1 LNMADTMTEPIPE
14 YVLFDMDNTL
24 YDFYFAKTQSCEAV
38 VNFAGSGDGME
49 LFRYFMSGTHG
60 FEDHNNIHDFLEDK
74 GIFEPRLYEDAC
86 AVYEE
91 VKLAS
96 LKLYPGVKE
105 TLKMLA
111 DAGVPMAII
120 TDAESSQ
127 AEKRLATTGVRD
139 YFDGV
144 MTPDRSGVRKPKPE
158 IFHAAAG
165 MLKCN
170 VHEAWIVGDSPKRE
184 IEPGNLLGMTTV
196 YAKYGDWI
204 GIPYPKIRPDYTL
217 QSFGDLQEIMHL
229 KK

>member
-1 LNMADTMTEPIPE
+1 
-14 YVLFDMDNTL
+14 
-24 YDFYFAKTQSCEAV
+24 
-38 VNFAGSGDGME
+38 
-49 LFRYFMSGTHG
+49 MSGTHG

>member
-1 LNMADTMTEPIPE
+1 MAETTSENIPE

-24 YDFYFAKTQSCEAV
+24 YDFHFAKTQSCEAV
-38 VNFAGSGDGME
+38 ANLAGVGEGME

-60 FEDHNNIHDFLEDK
+60 FEHHDNIRDFLTDK
-74 GIFEPRLYEDAC
+74 GIFEPRLYEEAC

-96 LKLYPGVKE
+96 LTLYPGVEE
-105 TLKMLA
+105 TLRLLA
-111 DAGVPMAII
+111 DEGVSMAIV

-127 AEKRLATTGVRD
+127 AEKRLAATGVRD

-158 IFHAAAG
+158 IFHAAAAI
-165 MLKCN
+165 LKCG

-184 IEPGNLLGMTTV
+184 IEPGNRLGMTTA

-204 GIPYPKIRPDYTL
+204 GIPYPKIKPDYTL
-217 QSFGDLQEIMHL
+217 QSFSDLQDIMHL
-229 KK
+229 

>member
-1 LNMADTMTEPIPE
+1 MPETELENIPE

-38 VNFAGSGDGME
+38 AKLVESGEGME

-60 FEDHNNIHDFLEDK
+60 FEHHNNIRDFMENHK
-74 GIFEPRLYEDAC
+74 IFEPRLYEEAC

-96 LKLYPGVKE
+96 LNLYPGVEE
-105 TLKMLA
+105 TLGLLS
-111 DAGVPMAII
+111 DAGVSMAIV
-120 TDAESSQ
+120 TDAESIQ
-127 AEKRLATTGVRD
+127 AEKRLAATGVRD
-139 YFDGV
+139 FFTGV
-144 MTPDRSGVRKPKPE
+144 MTPDQSGVRKPKPE
-158 IFHAAAG
+158 MFHAAAAI
-165 MLKCN
+165 LQCS

-204 GIPYPKIRPDYTL
+204 GIPYPRIQPDYIL
-217 QSFGDLQEIMHL
+217 QSFSDLQDIMHL